1 MLTLEYSQ
9 LTQFK
14 IVIYPKVV
22 SKIQMYELSVLQPV
36 KGCCSSKSIQSTKS
50 RSRRSKSRFKLT
62 QLGASGSRPGP
73 IE

>member
-22 SKIQMYELSVLQPV
+22 SKIQMYELSVPQPV
-36 KGCCSSKSIQSTKS
+36 KGCSSSKSISVH
-50 RSRRSKSRFKLT
+50 
-62 QLGASGSRPGP
+62 
-73 IE
+73 